1 MKRLALA
8 MLIGIAL
15 GPATAGAFSF
25 LPGGF
30 APGEKIL
37 TITLA
42 PDTGGA
48 PATPTVTF
56 NTATNKLVFTAAV
69 SAINT
74 TAASYG
80 VPIGTVTFNSQ
91 LDLNSELLLAPSA
104 PFFGGLLTADFING
118 LVADFTI
125 IDNADGFNTLLAA
138 DYSAPLA
145 FQADTPGG
153 FGFPVTGR
161 FDGDFVVLGTS
172 DANFKTA
179 FGNAGNYFANLSAFV
194 SNGTPV
200 TNDLCVLVAGLC
212 ITSLGTVD
220 SFTVNPTATIKP
232 VPEPAVAVLMILS
245 FATTAAAL
253 RRR

>member
-1 MKRLALA
+1 

-48 PATPTVTF
+48 PPTPTVTF
-56 NTATNKLVFTAAV
+56 NTATNQLVFTAAV

-74 TAASYG
+74 NVTSYG
-80 VPIGTVTFNSQ
+80 IPIGDVTFNSQ

-104 PFFGGLLTADFING
+104 PFGGLLTADFSNG
-118 LVADFTI
+118 PATDFTI
-125 IDNADGFNTLLAA
+125 TDNADGLNILLAA
-138 DYSAPLA
+138 DYSTPLD

-153 FGFPVTGR
+153 LGFPVTGR

-172 DANFKTA
+172 DANFKAA

-200 TNDLCVLVAGLC
+200 TTDLCVLVDGPCDTGVGA
-212 ITSLGTVD
+212 VD
-220 SFTVNPTATIKP
+220 NFTVNPTATIKP
-232 VPEPAVAVLMILS
+232 VPEPGVAVLALVAL
-245 FATTAAAL
+245 ATATAAS

>member
-1 MKRLALA
+1 

-48 PATPTVTF
+48 PPTPTVTF
-56 NTATNKLVFTAAV
+56 NTVTNQLIFTAAV

-74 TAASYG
+74 NVASYG
-80 VPIGTVTFNSQ
+80 IPIGDVIFNSQ

-104 PFFGGLLTADFING
+104 PFFGGLLTADFTNG

-138 DYSAPLA
+138 DYSAPLD

-161 FDGDFVVLGTS
+161 FDGDFVVLGSS
-172 DANFKTA
+172 DANFEAA

-200 TNDLCVLVAGLC
+200 TTDLCVLVAGLC
-212 ITSLGTVD
+212 ITGVGTLD

-232 VPEPAVAVLMILS
+232 VPEPAVVVLALLGLV
-245 FATTAAAL
+245 TTAAAL